1 MTYIIKTTNK
11 RPKVQAIVV
20 KQLSTF
26 FDVPKIDYHIVE
38 QVLFPEE
45 CTKHYFV
52 LINVYYHSR
61 CR

>member
-26 FDVPKIDYHIVE
+26 F
-38 QVLFPEE
+38 
-45 CTKHYFV
+45 
-52 LINVYYHSR
+52 
-61 CR
+61 